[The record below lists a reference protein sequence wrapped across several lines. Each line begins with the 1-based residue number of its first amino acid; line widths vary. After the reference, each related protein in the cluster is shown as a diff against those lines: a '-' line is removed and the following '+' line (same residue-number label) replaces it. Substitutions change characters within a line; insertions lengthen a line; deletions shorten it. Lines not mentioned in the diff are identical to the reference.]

1 LEHSLKEVTLQPSN
15 KIIIPANELQIR
27 LQGLQQALARQK
39 LDGALII
46 QKADLYY
53 FSGTIQ
59 QGCLYV
65 PKRGNPILM
74 IQKSYHRACRESAL
88 DAVVAIRRLSE
99 IPGIIAANSLAKPR
113 RLGLELDVLPVNYY
127 RNLSK
132 IFPDAQTDDISMA
145 IRMQRA
151 LKSDY
156 EIKAMRQAASLA
168 DQLMACLP
176 NIIEEGMPEIEL
188 AGRLEAE
195 ARKMGHQG
203 IVRMRMWG
211 SELFYGHLMA
221 GPSAAEPSYLSSP
234 TGGSAVSPAV
244 AQGPGFRRIKA
255 NEPILFDYVFV
266 WNGYLADETRIFS
279 IGTLPDDLHK
289 AYDAMCR
296 LQQEIQAA
304 AVPGVASGDLYQ
316 TAIERVAALGYADHF
331 MGAGRQRI
339 RFVGHGVG
347 LELDEFPFL
356 AQGQSLKLQEGMT
369 IALEPKLIFPHIGVV
384 GIENTHVVT
393 PGGLMSLTQADEKI
407 TIV

>member
-1 LEHSLKEVTLQPSN
+1 MRTMATLNTPATELKTRIS
-15 KIIIPANELQIR
+15 
-27 LQGLQQALARQK
+27 GLQQTLERRK

-53 FSGTIQ
+53 LSGTIQ

-65 PKRGNPILM
+65 PSQGTPILM
-74 IQKSYHRACRESAL
+74 IQKSHRRACRESAL
-88 DAVVAIRRLSE
+88 EHIIAIDSLSE
-99 IPGIIAANSLAKPR
+99 IPRIIDENNLAQPH
-113 RLGLELDVLPVNYY
+113 RLGLELDVLPVNYF
-127 RNLSK
+127 RHLGK
-132 IFPDAQTDDISMA
+132 HFPAVQTDDISTA
-145 IRMQRA
+145 IRLQRA
-151 LKSDY
+151 VKSDY
-156 EIKAMRQAASLA
+156 EIKTIHQAAQHA
-168 DQLMACLP
+168 DKLMACLP
-176 NIIEEGMPEIEL
+176 GCVEEGMPEIEL

-221 GPSAAEPSYLSSP
+221 GASAAVPSYLSSP
-234 TGGSAVSPAV
+234 TGGSAISPAV
-244 AQGPGFRRIKA
+244 AQGPGFRRIRA
-255 NEPILFDYVFV
+255 HEPILFDYVFV

-279 IGTLPDDLHK
+279 IGALPDHLNQ
-289 AYDAMCR
+289 AYEAMCG

-304 AVPGVASGDLYQ
+304 AVPGVASGDLYEL
-316 TAIERVAALGYADHF
+316 AIDRTNALGYGDHF

-356 AQGQSLKLQEGMT
+356 AQGQTLALQEGMT
-369 IALEPKLIFPHIGVV
+369 IALEPKLVFPGIGVV

-393 PGGLMSLTQADEKI
+393 AMGMKPLTQADEAI
-407 TIV
+407 RTIE